1 VVLTCG
7 GYGAHASSRGAA
19 GSMVWDRRGRSFHLR
34 SSEVAMVKKYGSRD
48 GCPHSSGSGAAQVN
62 DVGAR

>member
-1 VVLTCG
+1 VVFLTCG

-19 GSMVWDRRGRSFHLR
+19 GSMVGDKRLKRHSR
-34 SSEVAMVKKYGSRD
+34 SSEVVMVKYSSHD
-48 GCPHSSGSGAAQVN
+48 GCPHSSGSGAAQLN